1 MSSQLRRDAE
11 TIIND
16 SIREVQ
22 PDSAVIRALEETPLS
37 GRIRLVA
44 VGKAAWQMA
53 KAASEWLGDRLEKG
67 IVVTKYGHVQGELPR
82 VECCEGGH
90 PVPDEGSFSGT
101 RKALELT
108 KELTGEDTV
117 LFLLSGGGS
126 ALFELPLIPPEEL
139 QDLTRQLPVSYTH
152 LTLPTIRLV

>member
-82 VECCEGGH
+82 VEC
-90 PVPDEGSFSGT
+90 
-101 RKALELT
+101 
-108 KELTGEDTV
+108 
-117 LFLLSGGGS
+117 
-126 ALFELPLIPPEEL
+126 
-139 QDLTRQLPVSYTH
+139 
-152 LTLPTIRLV
+152 